1 MQMRNSGVRAGAG
14 DAAPRANHI
23 YRRAAWPGM
32 VAMAQKG
39 GQSLVDARTVAAGAR
54 RGARQDAAQ
63 AADADGKLFEVVDKW
78 IEHLSH
84 PAPTPELQKARE
96 EELNKELDKELDK
109 DLSKQISEDMRKE
122 RQRERQDPK
131 RIAADRYRDNTIAVG
146 EDSRRTTI
154 LDIEWYDA
162 GLTYA
167 DLYPKKYAG
176 INIKAPVDPL
186 PYFGPDEIRVV
197 KKGSCTC
204 MQCGC
209 AGLDPI

>member
-1 MQMRNSGVRAGAG
+1 MDTVSERGGRFPT
-14 DAAPRANHI
+14 DFRTAA
-23 YRRAAWPGM
+23 AAEG
-32 VAMAQKG
+32 
-39 GQSLVDARTVAAGAR
+39 
-54 RGARQDAAQ
+54 RGAQQGAAQ

-96 EELNKELDKELDK
+96 EELNKELNKELDK

-186 PYFGPDEIRVV
+186 PYFGPDEIQVV

>member
-1 MQMRNSGVRAGAG
+1 
-14 DAAPRANHI
+14 
-23 YRRAAWPGM
+23 M

-39 GQSLVDARTVAAGAR
+39 GQSLMDARTVAASER
-54 RGARQDAAQ
+54 RGARQAAAQ
-63 AADADGKLFEVVDKW
+63 EADADGKLFEVVDKW

-84 PAPTPELQKARE
+84 PAPTLELQKARE
-96 EELNKELDKELDK
+96 VELNRELDRELDRELGK
-109 DLSKQISEDMRKE
+109 DIRKANLE
-122 RQRERQDPK
+122 HRIKERQDPK
-131 RIAADRYRDNTIAVG
+131 RIAAERYRDNTIAVD

-176 INIKAPVDPL
+176 INIKAPIDPM

-204 MQCGC
+204 TQCDC
-209 AGLDPI
+209 AGLDPV